1 MPETRSSEL
10 NTPATST
17 VSGELGPSP
26 ATEESPALS
35 AETYPGTITVNLATL
50 DPSVANR
57 IVGLLNRKEA
67 RPRRHVKVN
76 PEIDLSTEEVRK
88 MLDLAGKTGPE
99 HYCLVGFMAIG
110 LRESEVVGRDDPRT
124 PIERRLPGLRVDD
137 FRFQGGS
144 VWVHGK
150 GYTYLDEG
158 SVKED
163 ASKIVLYPVPP
174 GLLEPAKVLARE
186 VEGRIVPIPT
196 RKVRRIV
203 KRYAK
208 LAGVEDWRLCH
219 PHRLRHSFEDLCKPF
234 TKNEMELSDMMRHS
248 KSRFGTTGTYDRKIA
263 DQRRREVLLQAT
275 ELLFA

>member
-17 VSGELGPSP
+17 VSGELGP
-26 ATEESPALS
+26 TEESPALS
-35 AETYPGTITVNLATL
+35 PETSPGTITVNLATL
-50 DPSVANR
+50 DPRVANR

-76 PEIDLSTEEVRK
+76 VEIDLSTAEVRR
-88 MLDLAGKTGPE
+88 MLDLAAKTGPE
-99 HYCLVGFMAIG
+99 HYCLVGFMSIG

-124 PIERRLPGLRVDD
+124 TVERRLPGLRVED
-137 FRFQGGS
+137 FRFQSGS

-150 GYTYLDEG
+150 GYTYLDSG

-163 ASKIVLYPVPP
+163 ATKIVQYPVPP
-174 GLLEPAKVLARE
+174 GLLEPARVLARE
-186 VEGRIVPIPT
+186 ARQGRIVPIPT
-196 RKVRRIV
+196 RRVRRIV

-234 TKNEMELSDMMRHS
+234 VKSEMELSDMMRHS